1 MEGGPHQMA
10 KYQANIRNKSAPI
23 DSTNKQPQ
31 AQWTGLGFQ
40 KRARKARG
48 MSKAYSYNCV
58 ALCLGLVSLSKSS
71 ATSTLLCIG
80 MIQSSLKTLRD
91 KTRDNLSEL
100 GV

>member
-23 DSTNKQPQ
+23 DPTNKQLQ

-40 KRARKARG
+40 KRARKVLTVEILWHYFGDWSQYR
-48 MSKAYSYNCV
+48 KV
-58 ALCLGLVSLSKSS
+58 S
-71 ATSTLLCIG
+71 ATVALLCIG
-80 MIQSSLKTLRD
+80 VIQSSLKTLRD

>member
-10 KYQANIRNKSAPI
+10 KYQANIRNKCSPI

-48 MSKAYSYNCV
+48 MGKGLKLK
-58 ALCLGLVSLSKSS
+58 LCGIIFGTGLSIEKFLQQWHFF
-71 ATSTLLCIG
+71 A
-80 MIQSSLKTLRD
+80 
-91 KTRDNLSEL
+91 
-100 GV
+100 

>member
-10 KYQANIRNKSAPI
+10 KYQANIENKCAPI
-23 DSTNKQPQ
+23 DPTNKQLQ

-40 KRARKARG
+40 KGAMKALG
-48 MSKAYSYNCV
+48 MGKGLQ
-58 ALCLGLVSLSKSS
+58 LCGLMSGTSLNIESFCNFG
-71 ATSTLLCIG
+71 TSLHIV
-80 MIQSSLKTLRD
+80 IQSSLKTLRD

>member
-23 DSTNKQPQ
+23 DPTNKQLQ

-48 MSKAYSYNCV
+48 MGK
-58 ALCLGLVSLSKSS
+58 GP
-71 ATSTLLCIG
+71 
-80 MIQSSLKTLRD
+80 
-91 KTRDNLSEL
+91 
-100 GV
+100 